1 MLDDNA
7 VLTAPTVHS
16 LEGCSTLFAEVLDNG
31 ALRRLE
37 AFGTSL
43 LLHPATVAEAGLTNV
58 HLRVHRPDGIRRRAL
73 LGPGSGS
80 VVTPGE
86 GAVTVTGHHE
96 GIDYRLVL
104 RLGDEHA
111 SWHWDLELT
120 NTSDEPVTADVVL
133 THDPALAPLGAVR
146 TNEYYVSQYLDI
158 SPVTTTSH
166 GTAVAVRQ
174 NMPGQRVSWLMVG
187 TTGTGTGWATD
198 ALQLV
203 ERTGRGVRWPGLDA
217 ADLPCARLQHEHSL
231 IALQDAPAEIAPA
244 DTRRTGFWGI
254 ALEDHPEATSDADAR
269 WADVAVASS
278 ARETPRTDHSA
289 ADPTS
294 ATLWSSSPAFPSRA
308 LDRAELDDAGLLD
321 GRTDVET
328 ADDGTELAW
337 TVRGGQLVTPAKE
350 LAVLRPHG
358 HLLRT
363 GDAFTPDSRSLAST
377 VWMAGTF
384 HSQITRGHVG
394 RNPVVTGR
402 RTYLGLQRAHGVRL
416 FVEDADGSWSLLETP
431 SAWFTALD
439 HCTWWYA
446 GTSGPVLTVTSGAP
460 ADKHALGLSVAQHG
474 AAPRRV
480 LLALQV
486 ADDLTDA
493 PTVSTAGDHL
503 DVTTAHDPRPWRVSW
518 TGLGS
523 AEVGDARLQADGVS
537 RGPGWVTVLFDPS
550 DRVEVVVA
558 SAPDAGDAPDGEVVP
573 DGERLGKSFW
583 DKAGH
588 AVSLDGSALGVA
600 GSEAANLS
608 AALPWFTHNA
618 FVHYLSP
625 RGLEQFSGGAWG
637 TRDVCQ
643 GPVGLLTALGRQEAV
658 RDVLLRVFRAQ
669 NARGDW
675 PQAFEFLPPLPETGQ
690 QDSHGDVVFWPVLA
704 AGDYLRT
711 TGDASLLDEVV
722 AFVGD
727 DALGEPA
734 TVAEHLRRAVDR
746 ITESTVPGS
755 PLPAY
760 GHGDWNDS
768 LQPADPHL
776 AAHLVSTWTAV
787 LQTQSLRTL
796 AEGLHAVGT
805 PGDTA
810 TLSADADELAERTH
824 DALFDQLAADPVL
837 PGYLLHHDDG
847 RFEPLVHPSDE
858 RTGLHY
864 GVLPWIHAIGAD
876 LMTPEQARHHLDL
889 IEEHLLGPDG
899 ARLFDRPVSYVGG
912 PMTVFQRAEA
922 STFWGREIGLMYM
935 HAHLRYAEAL
945 ARVGEGAALLTALA
959 KASPVGLDSL
969 VPQARP
975 RQTTCYYSSCDGAFT
990 DRYDASERY
999 AALLAGEVPLEGG
1012 WRIYSSGPGLV
1023 LRLVTEV
1030 LLGIRQRGD
1039 EVEVDP
1045 VLPPAEDG
1053 ASELTAR
1060 LPLKGRDLTIRYVVG
1075 PEGHGVRRV
1084 TVGGRELELR
1094 PLTNPYRRAGV
1105 AVRAADLLAPTT
1117 EPATETATEIIVETH

>member
-1 MLDDNA
+1 M
-7 VLTAPTVHS
+7 
-16 LEGCSTLFAEVLDNG
+16 
-31 ALRRLE
+31 
-37 AFGTSL
+37 
-43 LLHPATVAEAGLTNV
+43 
-58 HLRVHRPDGIRRRAL
+58 
-73 LGPGSGS
+73 
-80 VVTPGE
+80 
-86 GAVTVTGHHE
+86 
-96 GIDYRLVL
+96 
-104 RLGDEHA
+104 
-111 SWHWDLELT
+111 
-120 NTSDEPVTADVVL
+120 L

-158 SPVTTTSH
+158 SPVTTTDH

-174 NMPGQRVSWLMVG
+174 NMPGQRVPWLMVG

-203 ERTGRGVRWPGLDA
+203 ERTGARRALARPRRRRACRARGSSTSTRSSRCRTPR
-217 ADLPCARLQHEHSL
+217 PS
-231 IALQDAPAEIAPA
+231 IAPA
-244 DTRRTGFWGI
+244 DTHRTGFWGI

-269 WADVAVASS
+269 WADVAMATPPPSS
-278 ARETPRTDHSA
+278 PPEPTTARPT
-289 ADPTS
+289 PTS

-321 GRTDVET
+321 GRTHVET

-350 LAVLRPHG
+350 LSVLRPHG

-363 GDAFTPDSRSLAST
+363 GDTFTPDSRSLAST

-402 RTYLGLQRAHGVRL
+402 RTYLGLQRAHGVSALRR
-416 FVEDADGSWSLLETP
+416 GRRRSWSLLETP
-431 SAWFTALD
+431 SAWFTGSTTAR
-439 HCTWWYA
+439 
-446 GTSGPVLTVTSGAP
+446 GGMPRTSGPVLTVTSGAP
-460 ADKHALGLSVAQHG
+460 ADEHSLGLSVVQHG

-486 ADDLTDA
+486 ADDLSDA
-493 PTVSTAGDHL
+493 PTVTSGPPPATTSTI
-503 DVTTAHDPRPWRVSW
+503 TTAHDPRPWRVSW
-518 TGLGS
+518 TGPGS

-558 SAPDAGDAPDGEVVP
+558 SAPDAGDAPAGEVVP
-573 DGERLGKSFW
+573 EGERLGKSFW

-588 AVSLDGSALGVA
+588 AVSLDGSSLGAA

-643 GPVGLLTALGRQEAV
+643 GPVGLLTALGRQDAV

-711 TGDASLLDEVV
+711 TGDASLLDEAV

-796 AEGLHAVGT
+796 AEGLRAVG
-805 PGDTA
+805 
-810 TLSADADELAERTH
+810 
-824 DALFDQLAADPVL
+824 
-837 PGYLLHHDDG
+837 
-847 RFEPLVHPSDE
+847 
-858 RTGLHY
+858 
-864 GVLPWIHAIGAD
+864 HA
-876 LMTPEQARHHLDL
+876 R
-889 IEEHLLGPDG
+889 
-899 ARLFDRPVSYVGG
+899 
-912 PMTVFQRAEA
+912 
-922 STFWGREIGLMYM
+922 
-935 HAHLRYAEAL
+935 
-945 ARVGEGAALLTALA
+945 
-959 KASPVGLDSL
+959 
-969 VPQARP
+969 
-975 RQTTCYYSSCDGAFT
+975 
-990 DRYDASERY
+990 
-999 AALLAGEVPLEGG
+999 
-1012 WRIYSSGPGLV
+1012 
-1023 LRLVTEV
+1023 
-1030 LLGIRQRGD
+1030 
-1039 EVEVDP
+1039 
-1045 VLPPAEDG
+1045 
-1053 ASELTAR
+1053 
-1060 LPLKGRDLTIRYVVG
+1060 
-1075 PEGHGVRRV
+1075 
-1084 TVGGRELELR
+1084 
-1094 PLTNPYRRAGV
+1094 
-1105 AVRAADLLAPTT
+1105 
-1117 EPATETATEIIVETH
+1117 